1 MNKHASVFRVLAT
14 LGVLLALSLA
24 PAEASTGGKIAGVVK
39 DAATGDGLPHAN
51 VVVMDTRLGATA
63 DDKGRF
69 FILNVP
75 AGTYTLK
82 VTYIGYADYTVEE
95 VRVSADLTTDLAID
109 LTSSDIQVEE
119 VIIKAERPIIDKN
132 ATNAV
137 RIVGAEELEIL
148 PLRGVAQ
155 VVALQAG
162 VVEDEGTLHIRGSR
176 SDEIGYYVEGA
187 SVRNVITGSSGVGLI
202 DEALEEIQL
211 QAGGFNA
218 EYGGANAGIILQELR
233 TGGSEW
239 DFKIVA
245 ESDNFASDFEE
256 RFGTYSYGYS
266 NQVITAGG
274 PVAGNQNI
282 RAFLAGQRW
291 KRDYVPTFWSGFEFE
306 DLVDTGNRQ
315 GRVHWEKDAEG
326 NPIPD
331 TVDQLVVEPGNIPH
345 TGREF
350 LDFNGTLHLNYDPV
364 QFRVTGLHST
374 SDRELN
380 IAPIKNIL
388 NQERLSEREFTSSLV
403 NAKAIHLLSPDM
415 FYELNAS
422 FYQQDRE
429 DYDGVFEDRW
439 WVYNDS
445 VAVQRALENGP
456 EYTPYTAN
464 GSIPEPYDFSG
475 FPFNRPGSPTS
486 SGSGNSSGAWYVQSQ
501 DRYWGLAGSLTK
513 QTEVHQFKA
522 GFDYQQWTARRY
534 AIFSRSIRLGI
545 EARYPKLEEVYERY
559 YSNEIDEADI
569 LDELLATA
577 EGLPDGEGSVSDLKR
592 FLRTSSA
599 GNVYGYDEFGRSID
613 SSDDPL
619 DAPRKPVVGSAY
631 IQDKIEYNDLII
643 NAGLRLDYF
652 DVDSWRFI
660 DQAAPV
666 LDDALAT
673 VVVSDENGTYMEKT
687 PSYLELS
694 PRLGF
699 SFPVSDLTVF
709 HVQYGRFS
717 QMPAMYSMYSGGAA
731 LELELG
737 GQNFIPTPTA
747 FDVEPVRTTQYEIGF
762 ERQFSDFASF
772 DVTSFYRDVKGQLQ
786 IRRQDVSAE
795 AVKAGSFTY
804 LQNGDFA
811 TIKGIEF
818 QFKMRRVN
826 RLQAELNYTLSDA
839 RGTGSTLT
847 SAQSG
852 VENDTVVPT
861 IISPLD
867 FNQTHRGSLFLDYR
881 FAETEKNP
889 LLRSLGANLLMRFA
903 SGYNFTLV
911 DGSIGQR
918 GPEEGGIL
926 ASDDPR
932 SRKPV
937 ESINESSTPWTFQTD
952 LRIDKGFSLMGVN
965 ARIYTY
971 VQNLFNRQNVINVY
985 GRTGNDKDDGFL
997 TDPDLSGQIVEASGG
1012 LQYQQ
1017 LYEAINLLNRQHY
1030 WSTEGGDIYD
1040 TPRQIRFGLQFDF

>member
-1 MNKHASVFRVLAT
+1 MTKFAGVFRALIA

-39 DAATGDGLPHAN
+39 DATTGDGLPHAN
-51 VVVMDTRLGATA
+51 VVVVDAKLGTTA
-63 DDKGRF
+63 DQKGRF

-82 VTYIGYADYTVEE
+82 VTYIGYADYTVED
-95 VRVSADLTTDLAID
+95 VRVSADLTTNLDID

-119 VIIKAERPIIDKN
+119 VIIRAERPIIDKT

-137 RIVGAEELEIL
+137 RIVGAEDIEIL
-148 PLRGVAQ
+148 PFRGVGQ
-155 VVALQAG
+155 VLSLQAG
-162 VVEDEGTLHIRGSR
+162 VVEDEGALHIRGSR
-176 SDEIGYYVEGA
+176 SDEIGYYVDGA
-187 SVRNVITGSSGVGLI
+187 SVRNIITGSSAVALI

-218 EYGGANAGIILQELR
+218 EYGGANAGIVLQELR
-233 TGGSEW
+233 TGGSDW
-239 DFKIVA
+239 DFKVVA
-245 ESDNFASDFEE
+245 ESDNFTSDFEE
-256 RFGTYSYGYS
+256 RFGSYSYGYS
-266 NQVITAGG
+266 NQVVTAGG

-282 RAFLAGQRW
+282 RAFLAGQRLS
-291 KRDYVPTFWSGFEFE
+291 RDYRPTFWSGFEFE
-306 DLVDTGNRQ
+306 NLVDTGNRQ
-315 GRVHWEKDAEG
+315 GRVHWEKDEEG

-331 TVDQLVVEPGNIPH
+331 AVERLEVKPGNIPH
-345 TGREF
+345 TGSEF
-350 LDFNGTLHLNYDPV
+350 LGFNSTLHFNYNPI

-374 SDRELN
+374 GDRDLN
-380 IAPIKNIL
+380 INPIKNIL
-388 NQERLSEREFTSSLV
+388 NQERLNEQTYSSSLV
-403 NAKAIHLLSPDM
+403 NVKAIHLLDPSL
-415 FYELNAS
+415 FYEMNVS
-422 FYQQDRE
+422 FYGQGRE
-429 DYDGVFEDRW
+429 SFDGVFKERW

-445 VAVQRALENGP
+445 VAVQRALEGGP

-464 GSIPEPYDFSG
+464 GSIPEPYDLSG
-475 FPFNRPGSPTS
+475 FPFNRPGSPTNS
-486 SGSGNSSGAWYVQSQ
+486 ASGNSTGAWYAKEE
-501 DRYWGLAGSLTK
+501 DRYWGLAGSITK
-513 QTEVHQFKA
+513 QTAVHQLKA
-522 GFDYQQWTARRY
+522 GFDYQMWTSRRY
-534 AIFSRSIRLGI
+534 AIFNGSIRSRI
-545 EARYPKLEEVYERY
+545 AATYPKLDEVYQRY
-559 YSNEIDEADI
+559 YSDGLNEGEI
-569 LDELLATA
+569 LDELIETA
-577 EGLPDGEGSVSDLKR
+577 KGLPDDEGSLEDLKKS
-592 FLRTSSA
+592 LRLSS
-599 GNVYGYDEFGRSID
+599 GDFYGYDEFGRSID

-619 DAPRKPVVGSAY
+619 QDPRKPVVGSAY
-631 IQDKIEYNDLII
+631 VQDKIEYNDLII

-652 DVDSWRFI
+652 DAASWRFVDQSAPKI
-660 DQAAPV
+660 DK
-666 LDDALAT
+666 DARTIVIADT
-673 VVVSDENGTYMEKT
+673 TGTYMEKT
-687 PSYLELS
+687 PTYAEIS

-717 QMPAMYSMYSGGAA
+717 QMPRMRDMFTGGARLA
-731 LELELG
+731 IELG

-762 ERQFSDFASF
+762 ERQFADFASF
-772 DVTSFYRDVKGQLQ
+772 DVTSFYRDIKGQLQ
-786 IRRQDVSAE
+786 IRRQDVSAGN
-795 AVKAGSFTY
+795 AGSFTY

-811 TIKGIEF
+811 TTKGIEF
-818 QFKMRRVN
+818 QFKVRRIN

-839 RGTGSTLT
+839 RGTGSTLI

-852 VENDTVVPT
+852 VENDTTVPT

-881 FAETEKNP
+881 FADNEANP
-889 LLRSLGANLLMRFA
+889 LLRSLGANLLARFA
-903 SGYNFTLV
+903 SGYSFTLV
-911 DGSIGQR
+911 EGSIGQR

-937 ESINESSTPWTFQTD
+937 ESINRSSTPWTFQTD

-997 TDPDLSGQIVEASGG
+997 TNPDLSQQIVEASGG
-1012 LQYQQ
+1012 WEYQQ

-1040 TPRQIRFGLQFDF
+1040 APRQIRFGLQFDF